1 MINAKMARERTK
13 SHENVP
19 IEGVLTELQ
28 VYIEKA
34 CDRGEYSCRVPY
46 PPVLIYNEE
55 LRSRVFSVLI
65 KEGYEYK
72 LDESASGHKYLTIN
86 WKMTTSQSYWYW
98 ES

>member
-1 MINAKMARERTK
+1 MLNAKAARERTK

-28 VYIEKA
+28 TYIEKA
-34 CDRGEYSCRVPY
+34 CDRGEYSCRVSC
-46 PPVLIYNEE
+46 PPILVYNEE
-55 LRSRVFSVLI
+55 LRGRVFSALL

-86 WKMTTSQSYWYW
+86 WKLTTSQPYW